1 MEKNNMISQYETPE
15 CNVMKF
21 SPEGVMC
28 LSGLGGASNQEI
40 GEDIYDNS
48 IW

>member
-1 MEKNNMISQYETPE
+1 MKIMYKEYETPE

-28 LSGLGGASNQEI
+28 LSGLRNEEV
-40 GEDIYDNS
+40 GEDNCDNS

>member
-1 MEKNNMISQYETPE
+1 MKIMYKEYETPE

-28 LSGLGGASNQEI
+28 VSGLGGASNQEI
-40 GEDIYDNS
+40 DEDKYGNS